1 MGEKTGVWQMDKDG
15 TGLTGNGARDYQQRR
30 YRSLDQAWVN
40 WREQRIMARLLRHC
54 QLASGTLLDVPC
66 GYGRF
71 APLFAHLG
79 ITAVGADANS
89 DMVHLAIENHAA
101 YGRGG
106 WLRANIF
113 HLPFA
118 ENTFDGAL
126 CIRLL
131 HHRYSDAERQRI
143 LCELARVSRR
153 FVLIS
158 FYRFTPVHTLARHWR
173 GTRGRLAMTT
183 LLRLRELAQASGLQ
197 IQHVR
202 SLMRFCHAQ
211 TFVILTK
218 NPPARQALQP
228 VYLKAL

>member
-1 MGEKTGVWQMDKDG
+1 MKMGKDG
-15 TGLTGNGARDYQQRR
+15 TGFTGNGARDYQQRR

-40 WREQRIMARLLRHC
+40 WREQRILAGLLRHC

-71 APLFAHLG
+71 APLFARLG
-79 ITAVGADANS
+79 ITAFGADANS
-89 DMVHLAIENHAA
+89 DMVHLAVENHAA
-101 YGRGG
+101 YSKGG
-106 WLRANIF
+106 WLHANIF
-113 HLPFA
+113 DLPFA
-118 ENTFDGAL
+118 KSTFDGAL

-158 FYRFTPVHTLARHWR
+158 FYRLTSLHALTRRWPSTRRRLGMMTLPQ
-173 GTRGRLAMTT
+173 LQ
-183 LLRLRELAQASGLQ
+183 ELTQASGLQ

-202 SLMRFCHAQ
+202 SLVRFCHAQ
-211 TFVILTK
+211 TFVVLTK
-218 NPPARQALQP
+218 NSPAGQAAQP
-228 VYLKAL
+228 VYPNAL